1 MAMWNGH
8 DEEDTETHGAIHT
21 REAYEKLSIVYEKVR
36 EGCHY
41 DVSCVRRYHF
51 IRDVFIPIHLKL
63 HNSSRR
69 QSTHCGNPSE
79 LHRVQKAT
87 TRNLVSAHRR
97 NRGVKKLP
105 ENRNSKPS
113 REEEAT
119 TKMAIQSPHKLLRFF
134 SSQIHCKLHN

>member
-1 MAMWNGH
+1 MAKYKPTVSDYRKPAQKKQEKRQSQHRGYTGATEECKHSRKTGIAGHRKKKRQQQKWQCWTRMAMWNGH

-69 QSTHCGNPSE
+69 QSTHCGNPS
-79 LHRVQKAT
+79 
-87 TRNLVSAHRR
+87 
-97 NRGVKKLP
+97 
-105 ENRNSKPS
+105 
-113 REEEAT
+113 
-119 TKMAIQSPHKLLRFF
+119 
-134 SSQIHCKLHN
+134 

>member
-1 MAMWNGH
+1 MTYGCTGRTWQCKHYRKPAQKKQQKRQSQHRGYTGATEECKHSRKTGIAGYRKKKRQQQKWQCWTRMAMWNGH

-41 DVSCVRRYHF
+41 DISCVRRYHF

-69 QSTHCGNPSE
+69 QSTHCGNPS
-79 LHRVQKAT
+79 
-87 TRNLVSAHRR
+87 
-97 NRGVKKLP
+97 
-105 ENRNSKPS
+105 
-113 REEEAT
+113 
-119 TKMAIQSPHKLLRFF
+119 
-134 SSQIHCKLHN
+134 